1 VTGTQRTYV
10 VAGSSGFI
18 GTALVASLQADGH
31 RVVCLVRRPPEHDD
45 EVLWNPSLG
54 ATGASRELRDAL
66 EGVHAVVNL
75 AGAGIAEKRWDDAWK
90 RAIIDSRV
98 AATTCLAT
106 AIADTASKPAVL
118 VSASASGYYGDTGPE
133 AVDEDAPAGSTFL
146 ARVCQ
151 TWEQSAAPARE
162 AGVRVVHPRTGLVMA
177 QGGGALDRLL
187 PVVKLGAGGRLGSG
201 RQWWSPIS
209 LADEV
214 GALRHLCDTPTVS
227 GPVNL
232 VAPEQATNAAITAAL
247 GHAVHRPTV
256 AVVPGFALRIAL
268 GEFADELLLDQRMA
282 PRRLLE
288 SGYEF
293 AHPTIRA
300 IVAEAVTPDIPVTR
314 SE

>member
-1 VTGTQRTYV
+1 MTSTQRTYV

-18 GTALVASLQADGH
+18 GTALVAALESDGH
-31 RVVCLVRRPPEHDD
+31 RVVRLVRRPPEHAD
-45 EVLWNPSLG
+45 EVLWNPALG
-54 ATGASRELRDAL
+54 ATGASRELREAL

-75 AGAGIAEKRWDDAWK
+75 AGAGVAEKRWDDRWK
-90 RAIIDSRV
+90 RAILDSRV

-106 AIADTASKPAVL
+106 AIAETDEHPGVL

-133 AVDEDAPAGSTFL
+133 PAEEDAPPGTTFL

-151 TWEQSAAPARE
+151 AWEQSAAPARE

-187 PVVKLGAGGRLGSG
+187 PVVRLGAGGRLGSG
-201 RQWWSPIS
+201 KQWWSPIS

-214 GALRHLCDTPTVS
+214 GALRHLCDTPSVT

-232 VAPEQATNAAITAAL
+232 VAPEQATNAAITEAL
-247 GHAVHRPTV
+247 GRAVHRPTL

-268 GEFADELLLDQRMA
+268 GEFADELLVDQRMSA
-282 PRRLLE
+282 ATLVG

-293 AHPTIRA
+293 QHPTVEA
-300 IVAEAVTPDIPVTR
+300 IVDEAVRTDNPVTR